1 MWTMCGICD
10 VAQWTSVPSAVQAAA
25 AERTSSGHGASRW
38 LTSRS
43 DTTTSHPAKSSG
55 SSGGAPMN
63 VASPHTLV
71 PISGNRRTSLS
82 SATNGST
89 IAGRGS

>member
-1 MWTMCGICD
+1 MCGICD

-25 AERTSSGHGASRW
+25 AERTSSGQGASRW

-43 DTTTSHPAKSSG
+43 DTTTSHPANSSG

-63 VASPHTLV
+63 DESPHTLV
-71 PISGNRRTSLS
+71 PISGKRTMSPS
-82 SATNGST
+82 SAANGST
-89 IAGRGS
+89 TAGSGS